1 MGRIRFDEGDGEEC
15 AVAGAGEEEEGG
27 GGGGGGGGER
37 GPESPGG
44 IATDV
49 KEKEKAKAK
58 LKAKGEGK
66 DAAAT
71 PPVDE
76 DGSAVAGP
84 EGNGEKRG
92 WLDLIPKWSGYG
104 RVQLEEEKC
113 ETAKGTS

>member
-27 GGGGGGGGER
+27 GGGGG
-37 GPESPGG
+37 PESPGG
-44 IATDV
+44 IAADA
-49 KEKEKAKAK
+49 KEKEKAK